1 MSTFEADI
9 WTPGLQSTKA
19 KQSKDTER
27 EWDAGTGPGTAAG
40 SNGATSGVR
49 MGRKSSVSS
58 TASSDEGHGH
68 SVSATLRNSIAGINM
83 KRLGS
88 NRSNKSGKSG
98 PASKDASILYRIFH
112 PGGSS
117 AEPVFGRSRRTYNSG
132 SESEFDSDDSEAS
145 VDSNASN
152 LSIGNSNSNMGLSLN
167 PVSRSPMASNQS
179 QGQNKNALRSSV
191 PRISSTKEITSL
203 FDPRAKSKKAP
214 AAVDSESE
222 SEAEVDVRKASR
234 PSIFKELLMHKPYS
248 STTAPANANQQPKK
262 VISNAPPSAAGSM
275 RALSRSASDDSGDN
289 TSDTDHH
296 SVSSHSSNI
305 FKSIMNGKRKP
316 SVSASAKSA
325 SVGLGAK
332 PAAKP
337 VPSKET
343 STGAAA
349 VKPPSSN
356 SSNTITTTLS
366 ASPEA
371 APGVLAS
378 VALPATN
385 ANFLSPGV
393 GGGDGKRS
401 NSSGSHTSLDRVGS
415 DLSINEKYGVSGY
428 DKIIGRG
435 ASAVVRLCSPINS
448 DKKYA
453 IKEFRSRRKDEKQ
466 KDYVKKLIAEF
477 CISSTLDHENIIKT
491 VDLIQDDRKKWC
503 VVMEYAEGG
512 DLYAKIHTGLLTDP
526 DVIDC
531 FFKQL
536 LSGVSYLHSMGVAHR
551 DLKPENLLLDAAC
564 RIIKITDFGV
574 SEVFRAPFESH
585 TKKGH
590 GMCGSGPYIA
600 PEEFTQ
606 KEYDSEL
613 VDVWACGIIYYVML
627 YNSIPWKSA
636 SPSDS
641 RYKHYQEHRGNFWP
655 IDRLAQAKRRLM
667 YRLLDPDPTQR
678 VPMKEENLKLRLVLR
693 KVADRRVPLSHL
705 NHDFIEGAALNL
717 HQRKEGSSLNASSA
731 LLPAPEELIIRW
743 QKKAMSP
750 KERGDKKEK
759 RTSSK
764 TAEITK
770 LEGSNTPV
778 TVGSQGGMFLFTY
791 IDSDDFVDEEDLHR
805 HLTTAKTE
813 DVTEMAKRVLTLTK
827 PLLLP
832 ITPHE
837 PQSESLPNGITGN
850 PVHLYKPLRD
860 LNFSVMHLMAYLFSE
875 VGSDSDHL
883 TMKSYEKR
891 LCTIKCYDSG
901 LVTMT
906 PGFNSETSV
915 YQFQINEDVYQYRIE
930 LISKDLNPEDE
941 ENEWKIYSE
950 YYNRRV
956 SSKQAMLPTTFQR
969 PPSEPGLRL
978 IIMGEISSV
987 QNFFGETIYIHYLV
1001 DLAEGWSVEGG
1012 QLPLL
1017 SAYTQCSSGSFNKEL
1032 HAWEA
1037 IFSFPLE
1044 AELISLKGCKPTI
1057 PNGPAF
1063 ISRSAPWTV
1072 GTGIQSLGCYDLS
1085 VPTWKPVTSPYA
1097 QMKSLLVGGSA
1108 ELDDITYDAVPFG
1121 HTGPKLNKYGFQT
1134 ETSGSIRVKL
1144 NLTHQQGKQGTAV
1157 DSDAIKELDPTQ
1169 FVKNNAYSIAEA
1181 ISRAKERLQAIRA
1194 TKKTQ

>member
-1 MSTFEADI
+1 MLRVDTPETDLSVTRCYRTIDQLASIEHSGTYKNTLADI
-9 WTPGLQSTKA
+9 LA
-19 KQSKDTER
+19 
-27 EWDAGTGPGTAAG
+27 
-40 SNGATSGVR
+40 
-49 MGRKSSVSS
+49 
-58 TASSDEGHGH
+58 
-68 SVSATLRNSIAGINM
+68 
-83 KRLGS
+83 
-88 NRSNKSGKSG
+88 
-98 PASKDASILYRIFH
+98 
-112 PGGSS
+112 
-117 AEPVFGRSRRTYNSG
+117 
-132 SESEFDSDDSEAS
+132 
-145 VDSNASN
+145 
-152 LSIGNSNSNMGLSLN
+152 
-167 PVSRSPMASNQS
+167 
-179 QGQNKNALRSSV
+179 
-191 PRISSTKEITSL
+191 
-203 FDPRAKSKKAP
+203 
-214 AAVDSESE
+214 
-222 SEAEVDVRKASR
+222 R
-234 PSIFKELLMHKPYS
+234 PP
-248 STTAPANANQQPKK
+248 Q
-262 VISNAPPSAAGSM
+262 
-275 RALSRSASDDSGDN
+275 
-289 TSDTDHH
+289 
-296 SVSSHSSNI
+296 
-305 FKSIMNGKRKP
+305 
-316 SVSASAKSA
+316 
-325 SVGLGAK
+325 
-332 PAAKP
+332 
-337 VPSKET
+337 
-343 STGAAA
+343 
-349 VKPPSSN
+349 
-356 SSNTITTTLS
+356 
-366 ASPEA
+366 
-371 APGVLAS
+371 
-378 VALPATN
+378 
-385 ANFLSPGV
+385 
-393 GGGDGKRS
+393 
-401 NSSGSHTSLDRVGS
+401 
-415 DLSINEKYGVSGY
+415 
-428 DKIIGRG
+428 
-435 ASAVVRLCSPINS
+435 
-448 DKKYA
+448 
-453 IKEFRSRRKDEKQ
+453 
-466 KDYVKKLIAEF
+466 
-477 CISSTLDHENIIKT
+477 
-491 VDLIQDDRKKWC
+491 
-503 VVMEYAEGG
+503 
-512 DLYAKIHTGLLTDP
+512 
-526 DVIDC
+526 
-531 FFKQL
+531 
-536 LSGVSYLHSMGVAHR
+536 
-551 DLKPENLLLDAAC
+551 
-564 RIIKITDFGV
+564 
-574 SEVFRAPFESH
+574 
-585 TKKGH
+585 
-590 GMCGSGPYIA
+590 
-600 PEEFTQ
+600 
-606 KEYDSEL
+606 
-613 VDVWACGIIYYVML
+613 
-627 YNSIPWKSA
+627 
-636 SPSDS
+636 
-641 RYKHYQEHRGNFWP
+641 
-655 IDRLAQAKRRLM
+655 
-667 YRLLDPDPTQR
+667 
-678 VPMKEENLKLRLVLR
+678 ENLKLRLVLR

-705 NHDFIEGAALNL
+705 NHGAALNL

-743 QKKAMSP
+743 QKKVMSP

-764 TAEITK
+764 TADITK
-770 LEGSNTPV
+770 HEGSNTPV

-1044 AELISLKGCKPTI
+1044 AELISLKGSNHSQWPRIYFEVCSMDCWDRNSVLGYGYVDVP
-1057 PNGPAF
+1057 
-1063 ISRSAPWTV
+1063 RSP
-1072 GTGIQSLGCYDLS
+1072 GCYDLS

>member
-27 EWDAGTGPGTAAG
+27 EWDAGTGPGAAAG

-248 STTAPANANQQPKK
+248 STAAPANANQQPKK
-262 VISNAPPSAAGSM
+262 VLSNAPPSAAGSM

-325 SVGLGAK
+325 SVGLAAK

-343 STGAAA
+343 STAAAA

-466 KDYVKKLIAEF
+466 KEYVKKLIAEF

-678 VPMKEENLKLRLVLR
+678 APMKE
-693 KVADRRVPLSHL
+693 
-705 NHDFIEGAALNL
+705 
-717 HQRKEGSSLNASSA
+717 
-731 LLPAPEELIIRW
+731 
-743 QKKAMSP
+743 
-750 KERGDKKEK
+750 
-759 RTSSK
+759 
-764 TAEITK
+764 
-770 LEGSNTPV
+770 
-778 TVGSQGGMFLFTY
+778 
-791 IDSDDFVDEEDLHR
+791 
-805 HLTTAKTE
+805 
-813 DVTEMAKRVLTLTK
+813 
-827 PLLLP
+827 
-832 ITPHE
+832 
-837 PQSESLPNGITGN
+837 
-850 PVHLYKPLRD
+850 
-860 LNFSVMHLMAYLFSE
+860 VM
-875 VGSDSDHL
+875 
-883 TMKSYEKR
+883 
-891 LCTIKCYDSG
+891 
-901 LVTMT
+901 
-906 PGFNSETSV
+906 
-915 YQFQINEDVYQYRIE
+915 
-930 LISKDLNPEDE
+930 EDE
-941 ENEWKIYSE
+941 WVRS
-950 YYNRRV
+950 
-956 SSKQAMLPTTFQR
+956 
-969 PPSEPGLRL
+969 
-978 IIMGEISSV
+978 IISCHAGMP
-987 QNFFGETIYIHYLV
+987 
-1001 DLAEGWSVEGG
+1001 AE
-1012 QLPLL
+1012 
-1017 SAYTQCSSGSFNKEL
+1017 
-1032 HAWEA
+1032 
-1037 IFSFPLE
+1037 
-1044 AELISLKGCKPTI
+1044 
-1057 PNGPAF
+1057 
-1063 ISRSAPWTV
+1063 
-1072 GTGIQSLGCYDLS
+1072 
-1085 VPTWKPVTSPYA
+1085 
-1097 QMKSLLVGGSA
+1097 
-1108 ELDDITYDAVPFG
+1108 AVPHSHKCLSMRPF
-1121 HTGPKLNKYGFQT
+1121 
-1134 ETSGSIRVKL
+1134 
-1144 NLTHQQGKQGTAV
+1144 
-1157 DSDAIKELDPTQ
+1157 
-1169 FVKNNAYSIAEA
+1169 
-1181 ISRAKERLQAIRA
+1181 
-1194 TKKTQ
+1194 